1 MTLETRIARLEAA
14 EAIRNLKARYCEL
27 CDSGYPADPL
37 AALFTQDAVWD
48 GGEVLGVHHGR
59 EAIGRFFSTMPSTL
73 SFAIH
78 HVTNPRIEVAA
89 DADSATGHWL
99 LLQAA
104 TDPTGQHAMWLA
116 GTYEDEY
123 VRSGDEWLFR
133 RVTLST
139 RFLAPYERGWAAAKG

>member
-27 CDSGYPADPL
+27 CDTGYQAAPL
-37 AALFTQDAVWD
+37 AALFTPDAVWD
-48 GGEVLGVHHGR
+48 GGEALGVHHGR
-59 EAIGRFFSTMPSTL
+59 EAIGRFFVAMPSTL

-89 DADSATGHWL
+89 DAASATGHWL
-99 LLQAA
+99 LLQTA
-104 TDPTGQHAMWLA
+104 TDPTGRQAMWFA
-116 GTYEDEY
+116 ATYEDEY
-123 VRSGDEWLFR
+123 VRTGEDWLFS

-139 RFLAPYERGWAAAKG
+139 RFLAPYERGWAAAG